1 MRRRSL
7 KTTLWISL
15 LFGLAV
21 MVAFAFIGD
30 LKKTGAAVA
39 HMNHLWWPLLLLLSL
54 LNYVTRFL
62 KWEYFLRLLGVR
74 LPWRDSLG
82 IFLGGFVLSV
92 TPGKLGELFKAW
104 LVREIH
110 GAPLSRVAPVIIAE
124 RYTDLAG
131 LIVLASAGVWGSGLG
146 GEVLLLGAALLLL
159 LYLLA
164 ASRWLRH
171 GLLRIMGRVPPL
183 ARKAESAERA
193 MESTGELL
201 RARSLPWLTALSA
214 LSWFWECWALGFT
227 LKAFG
232 GSMPLSEQV
241 FIYSLSTLVGA
252 LAFLPGG
259 LGLTE
264 GSMALLLSQRL
275 GLDSGT
281 AVAATLV
288 VRLATLWFAVGLGVL
303 ALFLFGRRW
312 KLGRRLW
319 GGGFQEVGPLA

>member
-1 MRRRSL
+1 MHNRSL
-7 KTTLWISL
+7 RTTLWVSL

-30 LKKTGAAVA
+30 LRKTGEALA
-39 HMNHLWWPLLLLLSL
+39 HMDHRWWPLLLLLST

-74 LPWRDSLG
+74 MNWRDSLG

-131 LIVLASAGVWGSGLG
+131 LIVLASAGVWGSGFG
-146 GEVLLLGAALLLL
+146 WNIILLGLALLVL
-159 LYLLA
+159 LYLMA

-171 GLLRIMGRVPPL
+171 AVIRLMGRVPML

-193 MESTGELL
+193 MESTLALL
-201 RARSLPWLTALSA
+201 RPSSLPWLILLSA
-214 LSWFWECWALGFT
+214 VSWFWECWALGFT
-227 LKAFG
+227 LQAFG
-232 GSMPLSEQV
+232 GTMPLSEQV

-264 GSMALLLSQRL
+264 GSMALLLSRRI
-275 GLDSGT
+275 GLDSGA

-288 VRLATLWFAVGLGVL
+288 VRLATLWFAVVLGVA
-303 ALFLFGRRW
+303 ALLIVGRRW
-312 KLGRRLW
+312 KLGKRLW
-319 GGGFQEVGPLA
+319 GGGFQESGESL